1 MARIMILVYFITLNG
16 KRPIRGI
23 TKLVKLDFLLRYPKA
38 LERGLV
44 YLGLPTEEIGIR
56 EYEIEN
62 IESKMIRYKY
72 GPWDPNYRIILSI
85 LDSQDL
91 LNIIED
97 NDSIIIQLT
106 DKGIRAASNMIMI
119 KEFEDYIRRSK
130 IIKST
135 FSSLSATKLKNLMY
149 DLVPE
154 IKGVNMGEELYF

>member
-1 MARIMILVYFITLNG
+1 MARIMILVYVVTTNG
-16 KRPIRGI
+16 KRPIKGI

-44 YLGLPTEEIGIR
+44 YLGLPTDKIGIR
-56 EYEIEN
+56 KYEIEN

-85 LDSQDL
+85 LNSQDL
-91 LNIIED
+91 LTIIDD
-97 NDSIIIQLT
+97 NDSISIQLT
-106 DKGIRAASNMIMI
+106 DEGIRAASDLTTI
-119 KEFEDYIRRSK
+119 KEFGDYVQRSK

-135 FSSLSATKLKNLMY
+135 FGSLPATKLKNLMY

-154 IKGVNMGEELYF
+154 ISSAAMGEELIF